1 MAKGPAR
8 ARAPRRRATGST
20 LQTDH
25 PVVAIVGF
33 PNVGKSTLFNRLAGR
48 RDAVVDAEPGV
59 TRDRRQA
66 GAEWNGRAFQLLD
79 TGGIDE
85 ADPSDVGRQVA
96 AQALRGI
103 EEADLVLF
111 VVDVATAPTA
121 GDLEIA
127 DRLRRSGRPLM
138 LVANKS
144 DGAPQEAAAE
154 NLRSLGLGD
163 PHPVSAQ
170 HGRGVGDLLDAIV
183 ERLPEAPRAV
193 DAGRAAAGD
202 LHHRPAERR
211 QELPPE
217 RPAGR
222 GARPRARPAGHH
234 ARPG

>member
-1 MAKGPAR
+1 M
-8 ARAPRRRATGST
+8 
-20 LQTDH
+20 
-25 PVVAIVGF
+25 GF

-48 RDAVVDAEPGV
+48 RDAVVNAEPGV

-111 VVDVATAPTA
+111 VVNVATAPTA

-170 HGRGVGDLLDAIV
+170 HGRGVGDLLDAD
-183 ERLPEAPRAV
+183 RGAP
-193 DAGRAAAGD
+193 AGGAPGRRRRRAAAGD
-202 LHHRPAERR
+202 LHHRSAERR
-211 QELPPE
+211 QELDPE

-234 ARPG
+234 ARPGRTPRSRSTGARSS